1 MKIKKNCIISI
12 FLLFILI
19 CNITTNVYGEKSN
32 NIDIDLKVENK
43 VNKEKIYEI
52 YEDDKYVDINIIAT
66 DLNSSKNEPLN
77 YQMNIEYDL
86 DKIEKFDVE
95 GKNKWDVKIKDDNS
109 ETIIG
114 TGINTENEQIS
125 ANLKFYLKD
134 NIKLGDRIKITF
146 DNININNEKE
156 EINKEKKTI
165 LFEVT
170 KKEENKMQVEEEKNE
185 EVEENETKE
194 DTKEIKEYTKS
205 VKKKAL
211 TTKNEN
217 KQPLKDGVYTIQT
230 KLNTKMVLDV
240 SAASLNN
247 GGNIQIWQDVNVNQ
261 QKFIINYIEDGWY
274 KIVSY
279 NSGKVLDVEGGAS
292 NLGTNVQ
299 QYEWN
304 NSDAQKWKIED
315 LGNGEYSIIS
325 KCNGLY
331 LDVSNASTNNGT
343 NIQVY
348 TSNGCDAQKFK
359 VRLSPD
365 FTGKRTIEDGTYTI
379 MTCLDKGKVIDVSEA
394 SRNNSANIQ
403 IWSNVW
409 ENQQKF
415 IVKYLYN
422 GFYKITSYN
431 SEKVL
436 DVQWGSKE
444 SGANVQQYDSN
455 NTDAQMWT
463 IKDLGNGEYAIISKC
478 NGLYLDV
485 SYANTYNGTNIQVY
499 EGNQTT
505 AQKFTFLKDDLR
517 SGDYSIGNGV
527 YSIASTINNNYVL
540 DISEASIGNSANLQL
555 WWNVNAKQ
563 QKYLIE
569 YIDNGFYRIR
579 NVNSNKVL
587 DVAGGATNNG
597 ANVWQ
602 WEWNGTDAQKWI
614 IKKVGEEYSIIA
626 KASGKCLDVFWGNV
640 YNGSNIQIYES
651 NNTQAQKFK
660 INVTEFKG
668 IDVSKYQKNT
678 NWQAVK
684 NSGVDFTMI
693 RVGFRG
699 YGTEGTLNLDPLFNQ
714 NINGALSN
722 GIDCGIYFFSQAVN
736 YNEGVQ
742 EAKWTLEQIKGYNIT
757 YPIAIDT
764 EESSAPDKI
773 GRADNISKEDRT
785 AAIRGF
791 CETIMNAGY
800 KPMIYASKYWLKD
813 KLNMSDLQGY
823 DVWLAHYVS
832 GAPNNKSDYDGPY
845 TMWQYTSSGYVNGIN
860 GEVDMNICY
869 KKY

>member
-1 MKIKKNCIISI
+1 MKTKKIGVISM
-12 FLLFILI
+12 LLIFILI
-19 CNITTNVYGEKSN
+19 CNIATSVYGEEHN
-32 NIDIDLKVENK
+32 DLDIDLKVDNK
-43 VNKEKIYEI
+43 INQEKIYEI
-52 YEDDKYVDINIIAT
+52 YKDDKYVDINIMVK
-66 DLNSSKNEPLN
+66 DSKISQDELLN
-77 YQMNIEYDL
+77 YKINIQYDL
-86 DKIEKFDVE
+86 DKIEKFDIE
-95 GKNKWDVKIKDDNS
+95 EKNKWDVKAEKGNS
-109 ETIIG
+109 NTIIG
-114 TGINTENEQIS
+114 TGRNTENEQIS
-125 ANLKFYLKD
+125 ANLRFYFKE
-134 NIKLGDRIKITF
+134 NIKLGDKIKITF
-146 DNININNEKE
+146 DNINIGNGNVET
-156 EINKEKKTI
+156 NKEKKEL
-165 LFEVT
+165 LFEV
-170 KKEENKMQVEEEKNE
+170 KEREENKEQIKEEFKEEKTE
-185 EVEENETKE
+185 ESKVEDIKEN
-194 DTKEIKEYTKS
+194 KEINQN
-205 VKKKAL
+205 KKKKVLAA
-211 TTKNEN
+211 KSEN

-230 KLNTKMVLDV
+230 KLNPKMVLDV
-240 SAASLNN
+240 SGASLNN

-274 KIVSY
+274 KIISY
-279 NSGKVLDVEGGAS
+279 NSGKVLDVEWGTS
-292 NLGTNVQ
+292 NPGTNVQ

-331 LDVSNASTNNGT
+331 LDVSNAGTTNGT
-343 NIQVY
+343 NIKVY
-348 TSNGCDAQKFK
+348 TSNNCDAQKFK
-359 VRLSPD
+359 FVLNPD
-365 FTGKRTIEDGTYTI
+365 FTGERTIEDGTYTI

-394 SRNNSANIQ
+394 SRNNGANIQ

-436 DVQWGSKE
+436 DVQWGAKE
-444 SGANVQQYDSN
+444 SGTNVQQYDSN
-455 NTDAQMWT
+455 NSDAQMWT
-463 IKDLGNGEYAIISKC
+463 IKDLGNGEYSIISKC

-485 SYANTYNGTNIQVY
+485 NYANTYNGTNIQVY
-499 EGNQTT
+499 EGNQSM
-505 AQKFTFLKDDLR
+505 AQKFTFLKDEQR
-517 SGDYSIGNGV
+517 SGDCIIENGV
-527 YSIASTINNNYVL
+527 YSIASSIDNNYVL

-587 DVAGGATNNG
+587 DVAGGNTYNG
-597 ANVWQ
+597 TNVWQ

-614 IKKVGEEYSIIA
+614 IKKHGDVYSIIA
-626 KASGKCLDVFWGNV
+626 KASGKCLDVFWGSV

-660 INVTEFKG
+660 INATEFKG
-668 IDVSKYQKNT
+668 IDVSRYQKDT

-684 NSGVDFTMI
+684 NSGIDFTMI

-699 YGTEGTLNLDPLFNQ
+699 YGTDGTLNVDSLFKQ
-714 NINGALSN
+714 NISGALSN

-736 YNEGVQ
+736 YDEGVQ
-742 EAKWTLEQIKGYNIT
+742 EAKWTLDQIRGYNIT

-764 EESSAPDKI
+764 EESSSPDKT

-785 AAIRGF
+785 AAIKGF
-791 CETIMNAGY
+791 CETIRNAGY

-813 KLNMSDLQGY
+813 KLNISDLQGY

-845 TMWQYTSSGYVNGIN
+845 TMWQYTSSGSVNGIN